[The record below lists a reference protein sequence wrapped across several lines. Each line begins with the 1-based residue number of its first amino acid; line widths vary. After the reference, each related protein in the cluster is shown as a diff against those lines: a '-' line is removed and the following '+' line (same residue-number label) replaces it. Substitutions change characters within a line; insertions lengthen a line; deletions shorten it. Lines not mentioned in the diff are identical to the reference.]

1 MTNYSKEEIK
11 EIKASPW
18 NFFVN
23 HPRLTSLT
31 IIIILIWGVTSLFG
45 LPRELQPEV
54 DLPYASVVTIYP
66 GASPSDI
73 ELLVTDKVESAIK
86 SVDNIDTISSTSQAG
101 VSMVTIQFDSG
112 TDIDK
117 AISDLNS
124 AVDTA
129 GLPDD
134 AEDPQVSSYDS
145 NQQSVITFSLLSEL
159 PEAEFKEIAEE
170 VKDEIKKVSGV
181 SEVLIIGAQQ
191 RQIIVSLKQELL
203 ESYGLTINDVV
214 GAIKIS
220 DTNFPIGEIKNDG
233 YIYGIRIDAQVE
245 SADQLAQIPVKQ
257 FFGTEGINN
266 SILLKD
272 VATIEEKLEDK
283 TTIARIGMK
292 NNEEIK
298 NSISL
303 QVYKKKGG
311 NIVKVAESAKEKV
324 EEIKGTI
331 IPSNVQVHIS
341 NDNSLFIQD
350 DFRVMGNNG
359 ISTIVLI
366 MILLFIFLGWKEAI
380 IAGISIPLAML
391 ITFGVLYV
399 RGDSINGIA
408 LFSLVFAL
416 GLLIDNAVIIIEGI
430 YENLRDGKYTPY
442 GATILG
448 IHELKWPIITGTLT
462 TIFAFLPML
471 TVSGVM
477 GDYMSV
483 IPITVSVLLLA
494 SLFVNLSIT
503 PTLVA
508 KYLKPGDQRNLF
520 GPIQKW
526 YREFITNILNSRTKK
541 IFTLTIMCA
550 VMAVSFSL
558 PITGVLKT
566 ESFPISDFD
575 YFFIDIETPAGTM
588 LSETERITSKVEEV
602 LINIPEVKD
611 FTTNIGTNAGGALRS
626 SLFTSTRKSIE
637 NISNITA
644 NLVDPKDRDKKSYKI
659 ADEIREK
666 LKNIQGATIM
676 VTDLQGGPPSGAPI
690 FIELTGPELDKL
702 EQLSEEIKVMLQNIE
717 GTLDVDTSIEQGA
730 GEFLISVDRSKL
742 SFYGLSAGQVGSV
755 LRGALEGI
763 KATEIRKN
771 GEDISVIVKYDLK
784 KGEENQL
791 TLDDLENIFITSPV
805 SGAVPISNLVDINFS
820 QNLTSISHIDTERAV
835 YISSYVK
842 DRTSTEIIDDLL
854 LKIKENPLPQGYEMS
869 YGGELEE
876 ITQSFKDL
884 GTSLLVGIVL
894 IAMLLVLQFKSY
906 KQPFIILLS
915 LPFALTGV
923 FFGLAAMNISLSIP
937 SVIGIVG
944 LAGVVVNDA
953 IVLIDQMNHNRRRGV
968 EFRTAIIEGTTS
980 RLQPVFLT
988 TITSIM
994 GILPLALTDEIWGSL
1009 GFAFIFGLTTQ
1020 FFLVLLLDPILY
1032 SMMCANDDVSGEKE
1046 VYSPTNTA

>member
-159 PEAEFKEIAEE
+159 PENKFKEIAEE

-233 YIYGIRIDAQVE
+233 YIYEIRIDAQVE

-292 NNEEIK
+292 NEEEIR

-324 EEIKGTI
+324 EEIQGTI

-341 NDNSLFIQD
+341 NDNSLFIQKD
-350 DFRVMGNNG
+350 LQVMGSNG
-359 ISTIVLI
+359 ISTIALV
-366 MILLFIFLGWKEAI
+366 MILLFVFLGWKEAI

-391 ITFGVLYV
+391 ITFGVLYI
-399 RGDSINGIA
+399 RGDSLNGIA
-408 LFSLVFAL
+408 LFSIVFAL
-416 GLLIDNAVIIIEGI
+416 GLLIDNAIIIVEGI

-448 IHELKWPIITGTLT
+448 IHEFKWPIITGTLT

-471 TVSGVM
+471 TVSGIM

-494 SLFVNLSIT
+494 SLFINLSIT

-526 YREFITNILNSRTKK
+526 YRKFITNIINSRAKK
-541 IFTLTIMCA
+541 ILTLVIMCA
-550 VMAVSFSL
+550 VMLVSFSL
-558 PITGVLKT
+558 PITGVLKS

-575 YFFIDIETPAGTM
+575 YFFIDIETPAGTV
-588 LSETERITSKVEEV
+588 LSETERITSKVEEI
-602 LINIPEVKD
+602 LINTVEVKD
-611 FTTNIGTNAGGALRS
+611 FTTNIGTNAGGALRASFVS
-626 SLFTSTRKSIE
+626 SARKSIE

-644 NLVDPKDRDKKSYKI
+644 NLVDPEDRDKKSYKI

-666 LKNIQGATIM
+666 VKNIQGANIM

-690 FIELTGPELDKL
+690 FIELKGPELDKL

-742 SFYGLSAGQVGSV
+742 SFYGLSAGQVGAV

-771 GEDISVIVKYDLK
+771 GEDINVIVKYDLK

-854 LKIKENPLPQGYEMS
+854 LKMKENPLPQGYEMS

-937 SVIGIVG
+937 SVIGVVG

-953 IVLIDQMNHNRRRGV
+953 IVLIDQMNHNRRRGM
-968 EFRTAIIEGTTS
+968 EFKTAIIEGTTL

-988 TITSIM
+988 TITSIL

-1009 GFAFIFGLTTQ
+1009 GFAFVFGLTAQ

>member
-1 MTNYSKEEIK
+1 MTNYSKEEIN

-23 HPRLTSLT
+23 HPKVTSLI
-31 IIIILIWGVTSLFG
+31 IIIILIWGSTSLLG

-86 SVDNIDTISSTSQAG
+86 SVDNIDSMSSNSQAG

-112 TDIDK
+112 TDLDT
-117 AISDLNS
+117 AINEVRS

-159 PEAEFKEIAEE
+159 PENEFKELAEE
-170 VKDEIKKVSGV
+170 VKDEIKKVNGV
-181 SEVLIIGAQQ
+181 SEVLIIGAQE
-191 RQIIVSLKQELL
+191 RQITVNLKQELL

-214 GAIKIS
+214 SAIKIS
-220 DTNFPIGEIKNDG
+220 DINFPIGEIKNDG
-233 YIYGIRIDAQVE
+233 YIYGIRIDSQLE
-245 SADQLAQIPVKQ
+245 SADQLSQIPVKQ
-257 FFGTEGINN
+257 FFGAEGINN
-266 SILLKD
+266 SVLLKD
-272 VATIEEKLEDK
+272 VATIEEKLEEK
-283 TTIARIGMK
+283 TTIARIGM
-292 NNEEIK
+292 NNDNEIR

-341 NDNSLFIQD
+341 NDNSLFIQE
-350 DFRVMGNNG
+350 DFQVMGNNG

-366 MILLFIFLGWKEAI
+366 MVLLFIFLGWKEAI

-471 TVSGVM
+471 TVSGIM

-526 YREFITNILNSRTKK
+526 YRKFITSIINSRAKK
-541 IFTLTIMCA
+541 TLTLVIMCA
-550 VMAVSFSL
+550 VMAVSFAL
-558 PITGVLKT
+558 PITGILKN

-575 YFFIDIETPAGTM
+575 YFFIDIETPSGTV
-588 LSETERITSKVEEV
+588 LSETERITSKVEEI
-602 LINIPEVKD
+602 LINTPEIKD
-611 FTTNIGTNAGGALRS
+611 FTTNIGTNAGGALRASFVTS
-626 SLFTSTRKSIE
+626 SRKSIE

-644 NLVDPKDRDKKSYKI
+644 NLVDPKDRDKKSYKV

-690 FIELTGPELDKL
+690 FIELKGPELDKL
-702 EQLSEEIKVMLQNIE
+702 EKYSEEIKVMLQNIE
-717 GTLDVDTSIEQGA
+717 GTFDVDTSVEQGA
-730 GEFLISVDRSKL
+730 GEFSISVDRNKL

-771 GEDISVIVKYDLK
+771 GEDISVIVQYDLK

-805 SGAVPISNLVDINFS
+805 SGAVPISNLVKIDFS
-820 QNLTSISHIDTERAV
+820 QNLTSISHLDAERAV

-854 LKIKENPLPQGYEMS
+854 IEMKENPLPNGYEIS

-923 FFGLAAMNISLSIP
+923 FFGLTAMNIALSIP

-953 IVLIDQMNHNRRRGV
+953 IVLIDQMNHNRRRGMAFK
-968 EFRTAIIEGTTS
+968 ESIIEGTTS

-988 TITSIM
+988 TATSIF

-1009 GFAFIFGLTTQ
+1009 GFAFVFGLTTQ

-1032 SMMCANDDVSGEKE
+1032 FMMCEKDDVLGEKE
-1046 VYSPTNTA
+1046 VYSSTNTV